1 MSKFFS
7 LGNKLI
13 GLISAIVAAS
23 IMPSPSYN
31 LCHATSQSE
40 SNHVLRVCYS
50 SNGSMVSPPFDKL
63 ALIVTSS
70 HSPNSAASCGGIDTV
85 TNPLRLTKR
94 LLKTGLNSMF
104 QTISR
109 IVFKH
114 LRNTL

>member
-1 MSKFFS
+1 MEGSALALVFLLLLLSFVFNIVDAHIVVIYFQPFS
-7 LGNKLI
+7 SWG
-13 GLISAIVAAS
+13 
-23 IMPSPSYN
+23 
-31 LCHATSQSE
+31 
-40 SNHVLRVCYS
+40 YS
-50 SNGSMVSPPFDKL
+50 DGSMISPPVDKL

-70 HSPNSAASCGGIDTV
+70 HSPNSAASCGGMLTV
-85 TNPLRLTKR
+85 TNPLRLTRR